1 MGLAGSPFGNR
12 KANTVIV
19 VAAQSKRVQLCKA
32 ARDMKSDARWAVMMQ
47 KQDVKIKLER
57 EQVGVKKRKDEFT
70 FMTADT
76 SNMDLRRRSGTW
88 RSGPLS
94 CNEGG

>member
-1 MGLAGSPFGNR
+1 
-12 KANTVIV
+12 
-19 VAAQSKRVQLCKA
+19 
-32 ARDMKSDARWAVMMQ
+32 MMQ